1 MHSILILIAE
11 DEPRI
16 AALIQKGLRKNGFD
30 SAVAEDGHQAILM
43 AQSGNFNLMLLDIG
57 LPGKDGWIVL
67 KELRSQ
73 GEELPVI
80 IVTARDDVSDKVT
93 GLKWGANDYV
103 TKPFRF
109 EELIARVRAQLPD
122 SRT

>member
-1 MHSILILIAE
+1 MCSIFILIVE

-16 AALIQKGLRKNGFD
+16 AALIQKGLRKNGFN

-43 AQSGNFNLMLLDIG
+43 AQSGNFNLMLLDLG
-57 LPGKDGWIVL
+57 LPGKDGWTVL

-73 GEELPVI
+73 GKQLPII
-80 IVTARDDVSDKVT
+80 IVTARDDINDKVA
-93 GLKWGANDYV
+93 GLQGGANDYV

-109 EELIARVRAQLPD
+109 EELMTRVRKQLHGI
-122 SRT
+122 

>member
-16 AALIQKGLRKNGFD
+16 AALIQKGLRKNGFN

-67 KELRSQ
+67 EELRSQ
-73 GEELPVI
+73 GKDLPVI
-80 IVTARDDVSDKVT
+80 IVTARDDVSDKVA
-93 GLKWGANDYV
+93 GLKGGANDYV
-103 TKPFRF
+103 KKPFRF

-122 SRT
+122 I

>member
-1 MHSILILIAE
+1 MPSILILIAE

-16 AALIQKGLRKNGFD
+16 AALIQKGLRKNGFN

-67 KELRSQ
+67 EELRSQ
-73 GEELPVI
+73 GKQLPVI
-80 IVTARDDVSDKVT
+80 IVTARDDVSDKVA
-93 GLKWGANDYV
+93 GLKGGANDYV

-109 EELIARVRAQLPD
+109 EELVARVRAQLPNI
-122 SRT
+122 

>member
-1 MHSILILIAE
+1 MHSILVLIAE

-16 AALIQKGLRKNGFD
+16 AALIQKGLRKNGLD

-57 LPGKDGWIVL
+57 LPGKDGWAVL
-67 KELRSQ
+67 KDLRSQ
-73 GEELPVI
+73 GNQLPII
-80 IVTARDDVSDKVT
+80 IVTARDDVHDRLA
-93 GLKWGANDYV
+93 GLKCGASAYV

-109 EELIARVRAQLPD
+109 QELLAQVRAYLPNN
-122 SRT
+122 

>member
-1 MHSILILIAE
+1 MRSILILIAE

-30 SAVAEDGHQAILM
+30 SAVAEDGHQAISM
-43 AQSGNFNLMLLDIG
+43 AQSGNFHLMLLDLR
-57 LPGKDGWIVL
+57 LPGKDGWMVL

-73 GEELPVI
+73 GKQLPII
-80 IVTARDDVSDKVT
+80 IVTARDDVSDKVA
-93 GLKWGANDYV
+93 GLKEGANDYV

-109 EELIARVRAQLPD
+109 EELLTRVCAQLYAI
-122 SRT
+122 RT